1 MALAMPV
8 CLFSLV
14 PVFFSF
20 PCVSGEGVAD
30 LIPADSTP
38 GSNLPPAAP
47 HLVSIIIT
55 YLQLKPRLTLHSPP
69 DCFSHLSG
77 SNSLGRSSVL
87 EFFPFSCAFSK
98 LTVTF
103 LCPGFSPASA
113 TNPLDF
119 SPNPQSSDL
128 TRTPP
133 STSPTACLSLALPP
147 PFFP

>member
-47 HLVSIIIT
+47 HLVSIIIIT

-77 SNSLGRSSVL
+77 SNSLGRSSVF
-87 EFFPFSCAFSK
+87 EFFPFSCVFSR

-103 LCPGFSPASA
+103 FVPRTLSSLCH
-113 TNPLDF
+113 
-119 SPNPQSSDL
+119 Q
-128 TRTPP
+128 P
-133 STSPTACLSLALPP
+133 SG
-147 PFFP
+147 FFPKSSVL